1 MDKNIV
7 IDKQA
12 QDKII
17 EGANKLANIVK
28 TTMGA
33 KGKLVVI
40 KEPQGLFPILT
51 KDGITV
57 ADYILLEDP
66 FENMGAQMI
75 KQATKRT
82 LDEVQDSTTT
92 ATVLTQALINQGKGK
107 PSRQIIKNYTADL
120 KKVKTE
126 MEKLSK
132 NVTQKQIKQV
142 ATIASNNDIQIGQ
155 LVAKAFAQVGRKGAI
170 KVENTTLDESSFEV
184 FEGLNIDSG
193 LSAPHF
199 ATDKRKME
207 CHLDK
212 PYVFMFSESIQ
223 SIDDIYPVIEYAKAN
238 NRPILIM
245 APDIEQTALH
255 RLILI
260 NMQGLVQAVYL
271 RAPEYGKRNDE
282 IMSDVAFVT
291 NAQVQSIYSDLD
303 FSKLGEAEQIVIRP
317 VNTSIVTSVDTK
329 NRIAEL
335 ETRLKQEDGD
345 FVAKRIQNLASKMAI
360 IKVGGLTDI
369 EQREKRDRVDDA
381 VGAVKSSF
389 VSGVIAG
396 AGNTLAYLSET
407 LELSNEFK
415 EAIKAP
421 MKTILENAEIK
432 ETKECYEL
440 NKGFNV
446 VTEEFSNDLKAEGIL
461 DSSNSII
468 KALESAVSVANNILE
483 TNGIII
489 YG

>member
-1 MDKNIV
+1 MDKNILV
-7 IDKQA
+7 GKEA
-12 QDKII
+12 QEKLIS
-17 EGANKLANIVK
+17 GANKLADIVK

-40 KEPQGLFPILT
+40 QDNQGFFPILS

-57 ADYILLEDP
+57 AEYIHLEDP
-66 FENMGAQMI
+66 FEDMGAKML

-92 ATVLTQALINQGKGK
+92 ATVLAQALINEGKEN
-107 PSRQIIKNYTADL
+107 PSRQMIDNYNKDLEKTVTAIK
-120 KKVKTE
+120 
-126 MEKLSK
+126 KLSK
-132 NVTQKQIKQV
+132 RVTAKQIKQV
-142 ATIASNNDIQIGQ
+142 AIIASNSDNKIGK
-155 LVAKAFAQVGRKGAI
+155 LVADAYNKVGKKGSI
-170 KVENTTLDESSFEV
+170 KVENTTLDESSYEV
-184 FEGLNIDSG
+184 FEGLNVDSG

-207 CHLDK
+207 CHLNN
-212 PYVFMFSESIQ
+212 PFVFLFSEGIQ
-223 SIDDIYPVIEYAKAN
+223 SIDDIYPVIEYAKSKD
-238 NRPILIM
+238 RPIVLV

-271 RAPEYGKRNDE
+271 RTPEYGKRNDE
-282 IMSDVAFVT
+282 IMEDISFVT
-291 NAQVQSIYSDLD
+291 NAGVQTIYRDLD
-303 FSKLGEAEQIVIRP
+303 FSQLGEAQEIVIRP
-317 VNTSIVTSVDTK
+317 FNTSIITGKDTSEK
-329 NRIAEL
+329 IKEL
-335 ETRLKQEDGD
+335 EPRLKQEDGD
-345 FVAKRIQNLASKMAI
+345 FVGRRIQNLASKMAI

-389 VSGVIAG
+389 VSGVISG

-407 LELSNEFK
+407 LDLSPQFK
-415 EAIKAP
+415 EALKAP
-421 MKTILENAEIK
+421 MRTILANAEIK
-432 ETKECYEL
+432 ETEKCYEL

-446 VTEEFSNDLKAEGIL
+446 VTSEMQEDLKGAGII

-468 KALESAVSVANNILE
+468 KALESAVSVANNILD
-483 TNGIII
+483 TNSVIVL
-489 YG
+489 